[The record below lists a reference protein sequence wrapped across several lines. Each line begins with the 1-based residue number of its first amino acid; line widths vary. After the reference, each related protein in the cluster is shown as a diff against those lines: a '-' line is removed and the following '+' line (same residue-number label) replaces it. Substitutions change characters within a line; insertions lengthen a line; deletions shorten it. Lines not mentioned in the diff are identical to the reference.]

1 MGVKYQYD
9 SQGWANI
16 QLDRARV
23 HNAFDDSL
31 IADLITAIDKA
42 HQDKARVIVLSSQGR
57 HFSAGADLGWMKS
70 MADNTMTDNVND
82 SLQLAALM
90 EALNCANMPVIALVQ
105 GAAFGGAVG
114 LVACSDV
121 VIAAPDATFCLSEVK
136 LGLIPAVIS
145 PYVIKAMGEGHARR
159 YFLTAEKFDAITAQ
173 RLGLVHVIS
182 ENLEHARDEM
192 LSHLMNNSPKALSAA
207 KRLIADVAGQPVD
220 EGLIA
225 DTARRIAEIRVSDEG
240 QEGLAAFFEKRPPSW
255 IES

>member
-9 SQGWANI
+9 SQGCANI

-23 HNAFDDSL
+23 YNAFDDSL
-31 IADLITAIDKA
+31 IADLIAAIDKA

-70 MADNTMTDNVND
+70 MAANTMTENVND

-90 EALNCANMPVIALVQ
+90 EALNCASMPVITLVQ

-121 VIAAPDATFCLSEVK
+121 VIAAPEATFCLSEVK

-159 YFLTAEKFDAITAQ
+159 YFLTAEQFDAITAQ
-173 RLGLVHVIS
+173 KLGLVHVIS
-182 ENLEHARDEM
+182 ENLEHSRDEM
-192 LSHLMNNSPKALSAA
+192 LSHLMKNSPKALSAA
-207 KRLIADVAGQPVD
+207 KRLIADVAGKPMD
-220 EGLIA
+220 ERLIA
-225 DTARRIAEIRVSDEG
+225 DTAKRIAEIRVSSEG